1 MMKSLYE
8 ELGGTYTLGDDG
20 MLYPN
25 LVIGDKDPRPI
36 IVHTWRQNIRGC
48 MSGSS

>member
-20 MLYPN
+20 ILYPD
-25 LVIGDKDPRPI
+25 LVVDDNMNGLP
-36 IVHTWRQNIRGC
+36 
-48 MSGSS
+48 